1 MMLWIC
7 LGLLAFAAIAA
18 FALGDAGTIA
28 GFSGGHIASIAALLA
43 LLVFLGGSLLGDY
56 RGRMSGAARDLAIW
70 LGLALV
76 LVAAY
81 SFREEAGFVVN
92 RVAGELLPPGE
103 AVSIGSRNDTRRA
116 VRIRKRGDGH
126 FVARASVNGASIHLL
141 VDTGAS
147 SVVLKPSDAQAAG
160 INTANLSYTTP
171 IVTANGSTFAASIQ
185 LESIAVGSIVI
196 RDVAALVARPGSL
209 RESLLGMS
217 FLQRLGSFE
226 FSREFLTLRS

>member
-1 MMLWIC
+1 MAKKATRRPS
-7 LGLLAFAAIAA
+7 GLSRKRN
-18 FALGDAGTIA
+18 TSP
-28 GFSGGHIASIAALLA
+28 SGGRSAFSLA
-43 LLVFLGGSLLGDY
+43 T
-56 RGRMSGAARDLAIW
+56 GRL
-70 LGLALV
+70 
-76 LVAAY
+76 
-81 SFREEAGFVVN
+81 
-92 RVAGELLPPGE
+92 
-103 AVSIGSRNDTRRA
+103 
-116 VRIRKRGDGH
+116 
-126 FVARASVNGASIHLL
+126 
-141 VDTGAS
+141 AS

>member
-1 MMLWIC
+1 MLWIC
-7 LGLLAFAAIAA
+7 LALLALAAVAA
-18 FALGDAGTIA
+18 FVAGDAGTIA
-28 GFSGGHIASIAALLA
+28 GFSGGMIASVAASLA
-43 LLVFLGGSLLGDY
+43 LLIFLGGALLGDY
-56 RGRMSGAARDLAIW
+56 RGRLSGAARDLAIW

-81 SFREEAGFVVN
+81 SFRDEAGFVVN

-103 AVSIGSRNDTRRA
+103 AISVGSRNDTRRS
-116 VRIRKRGDGH
+116 VRIRKRRDGH
-126 FVARASVNGASIHLL
+126 FIARARVNGASVQML

-160 INTANLSYTTP
+160 INMANLSYTTP
-171 IVTANGSTFAASIQ
+171 IVTANGSTFAASVK
-185 LESIAVGSIVI
+185 LESIEIGSITI
-196 RDVAALVARPGSL
+196 RDVGALVARPGSL

-217 FLQRLGSFE
+217 FLRRLGSFE